1 MRTIVAGNWKMH
13 KDAVE
18 ARNLTDAVK
27 GWVDAHGPDV
37 LVVLAP
43 PFPFLASTV
52 EQVAD
57 LLDER
62 RMPRVL
68 VAAQNCHE
76 EEKGAF
82 TGEVSVPMLKS
93 IGVSAC
99 IVGHSERRQYFGE
112 TDAAVGRKIAML
124 IKHGL
129 LPVYCCGEQREER
142 EEGRFRDVVASQ
154 LHGALG
160 TMDPSDIE
168 RIVVA
173 YEPVWAIGTGLTA
186 SPEQAQE
193 MHAFIRQELRNLAGD
208 AALGI
213 PILYGGSCK
222 PDNAADLFA
231 SPDING
237 GLIGGAALVAE
248 QFTGLLRI
256 ANEGGKA

>member
-13 KDAVE
+13 KDAGE
-18 ARNLTDAVK
+18 ARNLVDAIK
-27 GWVDAHGPDV
+27 GWVKDNDPDV
-37 LVVLAP
+37 GVIIAP
-43 PFPFLASTV
+43 PYPFLASTV

-57 LLDER
+57 TLDER
-62 RMPRVL
+62 RMPRIL

-82 TGEVSVPMLKS
+82 TGEVSVHMLKS
-93 IGVSAC
+93 IGVTAC

-112 TDAAVGRKIAML
+112 TDAVVGKKIRL
-124 IKHGL
+124 LLNHGL
-129 LPVYCCGEQREER
+129 LPIYCCGEQRNER

-154 LHGALG
+154 LHEALG
-160 TMDPSDIE
+160 TMDPVDIE
-168 RIVVA
+168 HIVVA

-193 MHAFIRQELRNLAGD
+193 MHAFIRQELRTLAGD

-222 PDNAADLFA
+222 PDNAAGLFA
-231 SPDING
+231 SQDING

-248 QFTGLLRI
+248 QFTELLRI
-256 ANEGGKA
+256 ANEGIKK